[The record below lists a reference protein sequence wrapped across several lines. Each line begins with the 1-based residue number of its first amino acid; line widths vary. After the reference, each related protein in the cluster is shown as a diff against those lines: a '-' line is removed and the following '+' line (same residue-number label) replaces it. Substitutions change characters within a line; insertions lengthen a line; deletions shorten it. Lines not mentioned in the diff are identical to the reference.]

1 VSIPT
6 HDGRRVAVTD
16 GGVDRG
22 GAAGRNREH
31 GPSFAALPEPT
42 LAYALD
48 ADVDEAGPD
57 AAGPDAT
64 DRADAAGR
72 PVVAA
77 VNPAFEAAFGAGD
90 VVGDPL
96 ADWLVPGPGRL
107 ADGTS
112 PTAVAA
118 RIADGER
125 VRVDVAVDPPGEI
138 DAAPADSAPG
148 SGTTG
153 TDVDPAGDGDDGG
166 YRRFAVRSVPVV
178 AGSSDTGVGSDDPAL
193 EPPTDGPTVD
203 ATTEGAPVGG
213 IDGYLLFVDCD
224 GAETGTGTGTGTGTA
239 ALADRADRLETVAS
253 VVSHDLLNPLD
264 VARIRLD
271 AAQETGE
278 AVHFEKVRAAHERIL
293 RISRDVL
300 FLTDPD
306 RTVDARLVDL
316 AEVATA
322 AWETVDTADSRLRL
336 GDVDDED
343 EDGDGEDDETG
354 GLPRV
359 VADAD
364 RLRRAL
370 ENLFRNAV
378 DHAGEAPTVRVR
390 PCAGGFAVEDDG
402 PGIPPADRERVF
414 EPRETLDGGTGLGLA
429 VVRHVADVHG
439 WDVRARAADAGGA
452 RFEFV
457 GVERVEP

>member
-1 VSIPT
+1 M
-6 HDGRRVAVTD
+6 AVTD
-16 GGVDRG
+16 GGVERG
-22 GAAGRNREH
+22 GAAGRDREH
-31 GPSFAALPEPT
+31 GPSFAALPEPA

-48 ADVDEAGPD
+48 PATATAEPAT
-57 AAGPDAT
+57 T
-64 DRADAAGR
+64 DRTDAAGR
-72 PVVAA
+72 PVVVA
-77 VNPAFEAAFGAGD
+77 VNPAFEAAFAARD

-107 ADGTS
+107 ANGTS

-125 VRVDVAVDPPGEI
+125 VRVDVVVDRSGET

-178 AGSSDTGVGSDDPAL
+178 AGSSDTGVGSDDPTL

-239 ALADRADRLETVAS
+239 ALADRADRLETIAS
-253 VVSHDLLNPLD
+253 VVSHDLRNPLD

-306 RTVDARLVDL
+306 RTVDARPVDL

-322 AWETVDTADSRLRL
+322 AWETVDTADATLRL
-336 GDVDDED
+336 DDGD
-343 EDGDGEDDETG
+343 EDGAGEDDETG
-354 GLPRV
+354 RLARV

-390 PCAGGFAVEDDG
+390 PAAGGFAVEDDG
-402 PGIPPADRERVF
+402 PGIPPDDRERVF

-439 WDVRARAADAGGA
+439 WDVRARAAEAGGA

-457 GVERVEP
+457 GVDRVDP